1 MRRRTPIAASV
12 LAGAAL
18 LVAGCGGQKEYTL
31 EKTRP
36 CLEGTPGIE
45 VRSKV
50 DFVASTA
57 LGGAVNVR
65 FPRTKNQVTISFGLD
80 RDEAGRIVKAYQRF
94 RGKNIGLAD
103 VLRPD
108 RNAVLLWAIHPSDGD
123 IKAVGDCLR

>member
-1 MRRRTPIAASV
+1 MRRRTPIAVLV

-18 LVAGCGGQKEYTL
+18 LASGCGGQKDYTI

-36 CLEGTPGIE
+36 CLDESAGIK

-65 FPRTKNQVTISFGLD
+65 FRRSGNQVTISFGLD
-80 RDEAGRIVKAYQRF
+80 REEAGRLVAAYLRF
-94 RGKNIGLAD
+94 RGKNIGIED

-108 RNAVLLWAIHPSDGD
+108 RNAVLLWAIHPSDD
-123 IKAVGDCLR
+123 DVKTVRDCLK